1 MEEKKLSRFTSKES
15 IQKRLKLIEGQIKGI
30 QNMVEDERYCVD
42 ILTQIAAVRS
52 AIDKVGSII
61 LENHIKG
68 CVTDEITN
76 PNADSEVVIEELMDI
91 IRRFSK

>member
-1 MEEKKLSRFTSKES
+1 MAEKKLSQYNSKES
-15 IQKRLKLIEGQIKGI
+15 LQRRLRLIEGQIKGI

-52 AIDKVGSII
+52 AIDKVGTII

-68 CVTDEITN
+68 CVRAEISN
-76 PNADSEVVIEELMDI
+76 SNEDSESIIEELMDI